1 MSFYIPCQHCGKELP
16 DTWNW
21 FYVINADLEYVR
33 LVYQNI
39 RASTLLVG
47 INVVAALLGR

>member
-1 MSFYIPCQHCGKELP
+1 VAKNSQILGTGL
-16 DTWNW
+16 
-21 FYVINADLEYVR
+21 YVINADLEYVR